1 MAKHLTKPLSRKL
14 LVKIVVNK
22 KEYDAIAKAARKRGL
37 SMSAYAREK
46 ALGLDLTKYL
56 VAPVVTVQK

>member
-46 ALGLDLTKYL
+46 ALGL
-56 VAPVVTVQK
+56 